1 MEISYAIHNPNAM
14 TVAEDQT
21 VRIKGRRG
29 RVVHCL
35 SGHIW
40 LTQHGVIDD
49 YFLPGGTS
57 YRSAGDGLILV
68 NSCEGVSVIRVRD
81 HASEAGTD
89 AGPVRIEAPE
99 QLERGARGA
108 RASAIAVMLS
118 RACRL
123 FA

>member
-1 MEISYAIHNPNAM
+1 MEISYAINNPHTL
-14 TVAEDQT
+14 TVAQGQT
-21 VRIKGRRG
+21 VRIQGRRG
-29 RVVHCL
+29 RIVHCL

-68 NSCEGVSVIRVRD
+68 NSCEALSVIGVRD
-81 HASEAGTD
+81 QASKAGID